1 MQTMAS
7 IPVADNA
14 PLYIMLNA
22 GSGHH
27 DVAETRAVVEEILNA
42 AGRSYEITLVDTP
55 GQLDAIARQTAEKA
69 KENRGVVV
77 IGGGDGSLNT
87 VAQAVLGSGCPF
99 GILPQG
105 TFNLFGRAHGIPLD
119 TAEATRILLTNRA
132 EAVPVGMVND
142 RIFLVN
148 ASMGMYPQVLEDRES
163 WKKKYG
169 RNRIVAFGA
178 GVLTLLQHH
187 RQVHLTTLEK
197 DGKPGILKTPTLFV
211 GINEYQLRETGI
223 LDEEETLPPG
233 QLMAVTVRPVSTLG
247 ILWLMICGTFG
258 KLGEAENIVSFHFEK
273 LSIKRAG
280 NFRTRTFRVAVDGEL
295 FWLSLPLEFRLA
307 PDPLYLLKPAALQ
320 AG

>member
-1 MQTMAS
+1 MPST
-7 IPVADNA
+7 PVADNA
-14 PLYIMLNA
+14 PLYIILNA

-27 DVAETRAVVEEILNA
+27 DAAETRATIENILTE
-42 AGRSYEITLVDTP
+42 AGRHYEITLVEKP
-55 GQLDAIARQTAEKA
+55 GELDAIARQTVDKA
-69 KENRGVVV
+69 KQNRGVVV

-87 VAQAVLGSGCPF
+87 VAQAVLGSGCIF

-105 TFNLFGRAHGIPLD
+105 TFNLFGRAHGIPLE
-119 TAEATRILLTNRA
+119 TAEATRILLDNHV

-148 ASMGMYPQVLEDRES
+148 ASMGMYPQVLQDREA
-163 WKKKYG
+163 WKAKYG
-169 RNRIVAFGA
+169 RNRIVAFFA

-211 GINEYQLRETGI
+211 GLNEYQLRQTGI
-223 LDEEETLPPG
+223 LEEDATLPPG

-247 ILWLMICGTFG
+247 ILWLMLCGTVG
-258 KLGEAENIVSFHFEK
+258 KLGDAENILSFRFEQ

-295 FWLSLPLEFRLA
+295 FWLSLPLEFRIA
-307 PDPLYLLKPAALQ
+307 PEPLYLLKPAKGAE
-320 AG
+320 